1 MTYSAQPN
9 NISYPLAYDTDYNQY
24 NPYGYY
30 MPFPEQ
36 QHRTTP

>member
-9 NISYPLAYDTDYNQY
+9 SLSYPLAYETDYPQY
-24 NPYGYY
+24 NLYGYY

-36 QHRTTP
+36 QHRTP